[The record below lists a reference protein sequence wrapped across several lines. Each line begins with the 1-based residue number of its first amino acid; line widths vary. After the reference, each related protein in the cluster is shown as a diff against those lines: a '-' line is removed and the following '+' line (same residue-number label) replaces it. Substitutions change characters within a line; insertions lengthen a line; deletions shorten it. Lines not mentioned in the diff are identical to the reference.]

1 VSPHRAA
8 PHPPPEPP
16 LPPGTGQA
24 AALLAHRLGDQHVT
38 NVEIDPDLHPLA
50 RRRLD
55 ALGISP
61 ILRLG
66 DSAHPGVRR
75 R

>member
-1 VSPHRAA
+1 
-8 PHPPPEPP
+8 
-16 LPPGTGQA
+16 
-24 AALLAHRLGDQHVT
+24 LLAHRLGDQHVT

-50 RRRLD
+50 RRHLD
-55 ALGISP
+55 ALDISP

-66 DSAHPGVRR
+66 DSAHPRVRR

>member
-1 VSPHRAA
+1 MAVCASRARTIND
-8 PHPPPEPP
+8 
-16 LPPGTGQA
+16 G
-24 AALLAHRLGDQHVT
+24 AHVLELGD
-38 NVEIDPDLHPLA
+38 VEIDPDLHPLA

-55 ALGISP
+55 ALDTSP